1 MTDTAIV
8 TGGSRGYGRGIAEAL
23 AASGMRVVAVARDRE
38 RLAALARETGG
49 RVEVIEADVTDAV
62 AAARIVQRER
72 PRVLVLNAG
81 AMPVMRATRFQSWET
96 FSVNLEVDVKGAFL
110 WAREALALPLDKG
123 SSIFIVSSTAADSDN
138 PEISGYAMA
147 KAALGRLS
155 VSLATEAQPF
165 DIRVRCLFPVLT
177 TETDLGREAVSNF
190 ARSAGLSFD
199 EMRKRFGM
207 DRPLTPAAVGAA
219 VIGLLTDTSREVGFK
234 ISANGVE
241 PLSEVARL
249 SAKPPDP

>member
-8 TGGSRGYGRGIAEAL
+8 TGGSRGYGRGIVEAL
-23 AASGMRVVAVARDRE
+23 AETGMRVVAVARDRE
-38 RLAALARETGG
+38 RLTALSRETGG
-49 RVEVIEADVTDAV
+49 RVDVIQADVTDPV
-62 AAARIVQRER
+62 AAAQIVGRER

-96 FSVNLEVDVKGAFL
+96 FSVNLNVDVKGAFL

-147 KAALGRLS
+147 KAALWRLS
-155 VSLATEAQPF
+155 VSLATEARSF

-190 ARSAGLSFD
+190 ARSAKLTFE
-199 EMRKRFGM
+199 EMRTRFGLEQ
-207 DRPLTPAAVGAA
+207 PLTPAAVGAG
-219 VIGLLTDTSREVGFK
+219 VIRLLAEASNEVGFK
-234 ISANGVE
+234 ISASDVE
-241 PLSEVARL
+241 PISQVARL
-249 SAKPPDP
+249 SSKPPGA